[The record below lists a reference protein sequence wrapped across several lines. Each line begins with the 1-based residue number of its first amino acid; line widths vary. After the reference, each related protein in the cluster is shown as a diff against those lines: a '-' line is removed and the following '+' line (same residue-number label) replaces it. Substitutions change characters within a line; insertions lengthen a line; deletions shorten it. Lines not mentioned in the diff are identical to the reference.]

1 MNYISNRIPNSFH
14 IFSTYKHQNFFPEK
28 ITVLLFCYKKI
39 IFHYIFYQNSSFS
52 NYQPPFFV
60 IKKEQ
65 TNKSYSLYT
74 YYLTFF
80 FQIPIIRAE
89 TTAPINIEKIYNT
102 GLFTK
107 AITNNPPCGAGN
119 VIWNNIDNAPAI
131 LEPTTQLTIT
141 RTGSAAANGIAP
153 SVINDAPHNIIC

>member
-1 MNYISNRIPNSFH
+1 MLQKSYFITSF
-14 IFSTYKHQNFFPEK
+14 TK
-28 ITVLLFCYKKI
+28 IHHSPIINLL
-39 IFHYIFYQNSSFS
+39 
-52 NYQPPFFV
+52 FV
-60 IKKEQ
+60 IKGAA
-65 TNKSYSLYT
+65 NKSYSLYT

-153 SVINDAPHNIIC
+153 SVINDAP

>member
-14 IFSTYKHQNFFPEK
+14 IFSTYKHQNFSKNYSITFVTKPYFITSFTK
-28 ITVLLFCYKKI
+28 IHHSPIINLL
-39 IFHYIFYQNSSFS
+39 
-52 NYQPPFFV
+52 FV
-60 IKKEQ
+60 IKGA
-65 TNKSYSLYT
+65 TYKSYSLYT

-80 FQIPIIRAE
+80 FQIPIISAE

-102 GLFTK
+102 GLFTN

-141 RTGSAAANGIAP
+141 RTGCSCKWNRTFCNKRC
-153 SVINDAPHNIIC
+153 SHNIIC